1 MSINKKIIPFLFIVH
16 AYLCHVKARGKTN
29 LTNKRVLIIFSKTCR
44 CPVGIG
50 PRQRNRARPYSHFE
64 LQKEIGRRSPD
75 CGRLFFAALTLPI
88 AALTFPIAAP
98 TRIGT
103 HQRLPIQM
111 NSIPSKMRKRSK
123 ALALRFFSWKSIAPK
138 RKDTTTEPRRISD
151 ITEII
156 ADGSFRA
163 VR

>member
-1 MSINKKIIPFLFIVH
+1 MSINKKIIPFLLVVH

-29 LTNKRVLIIFSKTCR
+29 LTNKRVLIIFSKPCR

-75 CGRLFFAALTLPI
+75 CGRLFFAAP
-88 AALTFPIAAP
+88 TFPIAAL

>member
-1 MSINKKIIPFLFIVH
+1 MSINKKIIPFLLVVH

>member
-75 CGRLFFAALTLPI
+75 CGRLFFAALT
-88 AALTFPIAAP
+88 
-98 TRIGT
+98 RIGT
-103 HQRLPIQM
+103 HQRLPIQI

>member
-75 CGRLFFAALTLPI
+75 CGRLFLLHSLLFI
-88 AALTFPIAAP
+88 SFPSVSRIC
-98 TRIGT
+98 TRQS
-103 HQRLPIQM
+103 QRLPIQM
-111 NSIPSKMRKRSK
+111 NSIPSKMRKRSN
-123 ALALRFFSWKSIAPK
+123 ALTLRFFSWKSIAPK
-138 RKDTTTEPRRISD
+138 RKDTTTEPRRIRE

>member
-1 MSINKKIIPFLFIVH
+1 MSINKKIIPFLLVVH

-88 AALTFPIAAP
+88 AAP
-98 TRIGT
+98 TRFRT

>member
-1 MSINKKIIPFLFIVH
+1 MSINKKIIPFLLIVH
-16 AYLCHVKARGKTN
+16 AYLCHVKARDETN

-75 CGRLFFAALTLPI
+75 CGRLFFAAPTL
-88 AALTFPIAAP
+88 PIAAP

-138 RKDTTTEPRRISD
+138 RKDTTTEPRRIRE

>member
-16 AYLCHVKARGKTN
+16 AYLCHVKARDETN

-75 CGRLFFAALTLPI
+75 CGRLFFAAPTFPI
-88 AALTFPIAAP
+88 AALTFPIAAL

-103 HQRLPIQM
+103 HQRLPIQI

-138 RKDTTTEPRRISD
+138 RKDTTTEPRRIRE

>member
-29 LTNKRVLIIFSKTCR
+29 LTNKRVLIIFSKPCR

-75 CGRLFFAALTLPI
+75 CGRLFFCSSDFPI
-88 AALTFPIAAP
+88 AAL

-138 RKDTTTEPRRISD
+138 RKDTTTEPRRIRE

>member
-1 MSINKKIIPFLFIVH
+1 MSINKKIIPFLLVVH
-16 AYLCHVKARGKTN
+16 AYLCHVKARDETN

-50 PRQRNRARPYSHFE
+50 PRQRNRARPDSHFE

-75 CGRLFFAALTLPI
+75 CGRLFFAAPTL
-88 AALTFPIAAP
+88 PIAAP

>member
-1 MSINKKIIPFLFIVH
+1 MSINKKIIPFLLVVH
-16 AYLCHVKARGKTN
+16 AYLCHVKARDETN

-50 PRQRNRARPYSHFE
+50 PRQRNRARPDSHFE

-75 CGRLFFAALTLPI
+75 CDRLFFAAPTL
-88 AALTFPIAAP
+88 PIAAP

>member
-16 AYLCHVKARGKTN
+16 AYLCHVKARDETN
-29 LTNKRVLIIFSKTCR
+29 LTNKRVLIIFSKPCR

-75 CGRLFFAALTLPI
+75 CGRLFFAALT
-88 AALTFPIAAP
+88 FPIAAP
-98 TRIGT
+98 TRFRT

-163 VR
+163 VK

>member
-50 PRQRNRARPYSHFE
+50 PRQRNRARPDSHFE

-75 CGRLFFAALTLPI
+75 CGRLFFAAPTLPI
-88 AALTFPIAAP
+88 AAL

-138 RKDTTTEPRRISD
+138 RKDTTTEPRRIRE

>member
-75 CGRLFFAALTLPI
+75 CGRLFFAAPTL
-88 AALTFPIAAP
+88 PIAAP

-111 NSIPSKMRKRSK
+111 NSIPSKIRKRSK

>member
-50 PRQRNRARPYSHFE
+50 PRQRNRARPDSHFE

-75 CGRLFFAALTLPI
+75 CGRLFFAALT
-88 AALTFPIAAP
+88 FPIAAP
-98 TRIGT
+98 TRFRT

>member
-1 MSINKKIIPFLFIVH
+1 MSINKKIIPFLLVVH

-50 PRQRNRARPYSHFE
+50 PRQRNRARPDSHFE

-75 CGRLFFAALTLPI
+75 CGRLFFAAPTL
-88 AALTFPIAAP
+88 PIAAP

-138 RKDTTTEPRRISD
+138 RKDTTTEPRRIRE

>member
-50 PRQRNRARPYSHFE
+50 PRQRNRARPDSHFE

-75 CGRLFFAALTLPI
+75 CGRLFFAAP
-88 AALTFPIAAP
+88 TFPIAAL

-111 NSIPSKMRKRSK
+111 NSIPSKMRKRSN

-138 RKDTTTEPRRISD
+138 RKDTTTEPRRIRE

>member
-29 LTNKRVLIIFSKTCR
+29 LTNKRVLIIFSKPCR

-75 CGRLFFAALTLPI
+75 CGRLFFS
-88 AALTFPIAAP
+88 ALTFPIAAL
-98 TRIGT
+98 TRIRT

>member
-1 MSINKKIIPFLFIVH
+1 MSINKKIIPFLLIVH

-50 PRQRNRARPYSHFE
+50 PRQRNRACPYSHFE

-75 CGRLFFAALTLPI
+75 CGRLFFAALTFPI
-88 AALTFPIAAP
+88 AALTFPIAVP

>member
-16 AYLCHVKARGKTN
+16 AYLCHVNARGKTN

-75 CGRLFFAALTLPI
+75 CGRLFFAALTFPI
-88 AALTFPIAAP
+88 AAL

>member
-50 PRQRNRARPYSHFE
+50 PRQRNRARPDSHFE

-75 CGRLFFAALTLPI
+75 CGRLFFAAPTL
-88 AALTFPIAAP
+88 PIAAP

>member
-1 MSINKKIIPFLFIVH
+1 MSINKKIIPFLLVVH

-75 CGRLFFAALTLPI
+75 CGRLFFAAPTL
-88 AALTFPIAAP
+88 PIAAP

-138 RKDTTTEPRRISD
+138 RKDTTTEPRRIRE

>member
-29 LTNKRVLIIFSKTCR
+29 LTNKRVLIIFSKPCR

-75 CGRLFFAALTLPI
+75 CGRLFFAAPTL
-88 AALTFPIAAP
+88 PIAAP

-111 NSIPSKMRKRSK
+111 NSIPSKIRKRSK

>member
-75 CGRLFFAALTLPI
+75 CGRLFFAALTFPI
-88 AALTFPIAAP
+88 AALT
-98 TRIGT
+98 RIRT

>member
-1 MSINKKIIPFLFIVH
+1 MSINKKIIPFLLVVH
-16 AYLCHVKARGKTN
+16 AYLCHVKARDETN

-75 CGRLFFAALTLPI
+75 CGRLFFAAPTL
-88 AALTFPIAAP
+88 PIAAP

-163 VR
+163 VK

>member
-29 LTNKRVLIIFSKTCR
+29 LTNKRVLIIFSKPCR

-75 CGRLFFAALTLPI
+75 CGRLFFAAPTLPI
-88 AALTFPIAAP
+88 AAL

>member
-50 PRQRNRARPYSHFE
+50 PRQRNRARPDSHFE

-75 CGRLFFAALTLPI
+75 CGRLFFAALTFPI
-88 AALTFPIAAP
+88 AAL

>member
-75 CGRLFFAALTLPI
+75 CGRLFFAAPTL
-88 AALTFPIAAP
+88 PIAAP

-138 RKDTTTEPRRISD
+138 RKDTTTEPRRIRE

>member
-75 CGRLFFAALTLPI
+75 CGRLFFAAPTLPI
-88 AALTFPIAAP
+88 TAP

-103 HQRLPIQM
+103 HQRLPIQI

>member
-29 LTNKRVLIIFSKTCR
+29 LTNKRVLIIFSKPCR

-75 CGRLFFAALTLPI
+75 CGRLFFSALTL
-88 AALTFPIAAP
+88 PIAAP

-103 HQRLPIQM
+103 HQRLPIQI

>member
-1 MSINKKIIPFLFIVH
+1 MSINKKIIPFLLVVH
-16 AYLCHVKARGKTN
+16 AYLCHVKARDETN

-75 CGRLFFAALTLPI
+75 CGRLFFAAPTL
-88 AALTFPIAAP
+88 PIAAP

>member
-16 AYLCHVKARGKTN
+16 AYLCHVKARDETN

-75 CGRLFFAALTLPI
+75 CGRLFFAALTFPI
-88 AALTFPIAAP
+88 AALT
-98 TRIGT
+98 RIRT

>member
-16 AYLCHVKARGKTN
+16 AYLCHVKARDETN

-64 LQKEIGRRSPD
+64 LQKEIGCRSPD
-75 CGRLFFAALTLPI
+75 CGRLFFAAPTLPI
-88 AALTFPIAAP
+88 AAPN
-98 TRIGT
+98 RIGT
-103 HQRLPIQM
+103 HQRLPIQI

-138 RKDTTTEPRRISD
+138 RKETTTELRRISD

>member
-50 PRQRNRARPYSHFE
+50 PRQRNRVRPDSHFE

-75 CGRLFFAALTLPI
+75 CGRLFFAAPTL
-88 AALTFPIAAP
+88 PIAAP

-138 RKDTTTEPRRISD
+138 RKDTTTEPRRIRE

>member
-16 AYLCHVKARGKTN
+16 AYLCHVKARDETN

-64 LQKEIGRRSPD
+64 LQKEIGRKSPD
-75 CGRLFFAALTLPI
+75 CGRLFFAAPTL
-88 AALTFPIAAP
+88 PIAAP

>member
-75 CGRLFFAALTLPI
+75 CGRLFFAALTFLIAAPTLPI
-88 AALTFPIAAP
+88 TAP

-103 HQRLPIQM
+103 HQRLPIQI

>member
-16 AYLCHVKARGKTN
+16 AYLCHVKARDETN

-50 PRQRNRARPYSHFE
+50 PRQRNRARPDSHFE

-75 CGRLFFAALTLPI
+75 CGRLFFAAPTL
-88 AALTFPIAAP
+88 PIAAP

-103 HQRLPIQM
+103 HQRLPIQI

-138 RKDTTTEPRRISD
+138 RKDTTTEPRRIRE

>member
-29 LTNKRVLIIFSKTCR
+29 LTNKRVLIIFSKPCR

-50 PRQRNRARPYSHFE
+50 PRQRNRARPDSHFE

-75 CGRLFFAALTLPI
+75 CGRLFFAAPTL
-88 AALTFPIAAP
+88 PIAAP

>member
-29 LTNKRVLIIFSKTCR
+29 LTNKRVLIIFSKPCR

-75 CGRLFFAALTLPI
+75 CGRLFFAAP
-88 AALTFPIAAP
+88 TFPIAAL

-138 RKDTTTEPRRISD
+138 RKDTTTEPRRIRE

>member
-29 LTNKRVLIIFSKTCR
+29 LTNKRVLIIFSKPCR

-88 AALTFPIAAP
+88 TALTFPIAVP

-138 RKDTTTEPRRISD
+138 RKDTTTEPRRIRE

>member
-1 MSINKKIIPFLFIVH
+1 MSINKKIIPFLLIVH

-50 PRQRNRARPYSHFE
+50 PRQRNRARPDSHFE

-75 CGRLFFAALTLPI
+75 CGRLFFAAPTL
-88 AALTFPIAAP
+88 PIAAP

-138 RKDTTTEPRRISD
+138 RKDTTTEPRRIRE